1 MFNLTYY
8 GTVYVTDDGFTKHHL
23 NKMNLDFETSPN
35 DCCGARVMAGA
46 THIFSRKGNKN
57 RDFGCPYYWTH
68 TVGIRIFPGKLDGEL
83 PLYPGEVV
91 EEIDLGGDTLTVAY
105 VKTFV
110 DFDNLDLER
119 DLKYNTYPTKEV
131 KSPVNLINTKS
142 TVDLLFPTYNGFI
155 ETPHIPG
162 RDADWQI
169 KDMVRWGTP
178 QKIAEAK
185 VALQGTRFSYL
196 QAEHLAGKP
205 LFFTVTTD
213 QEPGL
218 MEHLVKYKM
227 EGSIVFHRTKLCNM
241 NYSMDENPRLAI
253 VVVKGK
259 E

>member
-8 GTVYVTDDGFTKHHL
+8 GTVYVTDGGVTKHHL

-83 PLYPGEVV
+83 PLYPGEVA

-119 DLKYNTYPTKEV
+119 DLKCGAYPTKGV

-155 ETPHIPG
+155 ETAYIPG

-169 KDMVRWGTP
+169 KDMVRGGLSR
-178 QKIAEAK
+178 KIAEAK

-205 LFFTVTTD
+205 LFFTVTTG

-218 MEHLVKYKM
+218 IQHLVKYKM

-241 NYSMDENPRLAI
+241 NYSMDDNPRLAI

>member
-1 MFNLTYY
+1 MFNLTNY
-8 GTVYVTDDGFTKHHL
+8 GTVYVTDGGVTKYHL
-23 NKMNLDFETSPN
+23 SKMDLAYEMSPN

-68 TVGIRIFPGKLDGEL
+68 TVGIRIFPGKLDGAL
-83 PLYPGEVV
+83 PVYPGEVV

-119 DLKYNTYPTKEV
+119 DHKGGVYPTKEV

-142 TVDLLFPTYNGFI
+142 KVDLLFPTYDGFI
-155 ETPHIPG
+155 EG
-162 RDADWQI
+162 RDVDWQI

-178 QKIAEAK
+178 RKIAEAK
-185 VALQGTRFSYL
+185 VALQGNRFSYL

-218 MEHLVKYKM
+218 IQHLKKYNM

-241 NYSMDENPRLAI
+241 NYSMDDNPRLAI

>member
-8 GTVYVTDDGFTKHHL
+8 GTVYVTDGGVTKHHL

-119 DLKYNTYPTKEV
+119 DLKCGAYPTKEV

-162 RDADWQI
+162 RDAYWQI
-169 KDMVRWGTP
+169 KDMVRRGRP

-241 NYSMDENPRLAI
+241 NYSLGENPRLAI

>member
-1 MFNLTYY
+1 MFNLTNY
-8 GTVYVTDDGFTKHHL
+8 GTVYVTDGGVTKHHL

-57 RDFGCPYYWTH
+57 RDFGAPCYWVH
-68 TVGIRIFPGKLDGEL
+68 TVGIRIFPGKLDGAL
-83 PLYPGEVV
+83 PVYPGEVV

-119 DLKYNTYPTKEV
+119 DLKCGAYPTKEV

-142 TVDLLFPTYNGFI
+142 KVDLLFPTYNGFI
-155 ETPHIPG
+155 ELVHPTGH
-162 RDADWQI
+162 DVNWQI
-169 KDMVRWGTP
+169 EQMVRWGTP

-185 VALQGTRFSYL
+185 VALQGTKFSYL

-218 MEHLVKYKM
+218 IQHLKKYKM

-241 NYSMDENPRLAI
+241 NYSMYENPRLAI

>member
-8 GTVYVTDDGFTKHHL
+8 GTVYVTDVGVTKHIM
-23 NKMNLDFETSPN
+23 NKINLDFETSTN

-46 THIFSRKGNKN
+46 THIFSRKGDKN
-57 RDFGCPYYWTH
+57 RDFGAPYYWVH
-68 TVGIRIFPGKLDGEL
+68 TVGIRIFPGKLDGAL
-83 PLYPGEVV
+83 PVYPGEVV

-119 DLKYNTYPTKEV
+119 DFKGGAYPKGV

-155 ETPHIPG
+155 EPPHRSRG
-162 RDADWQI
+162 RRADWHI
-169 KDMVRWGTP
+169 KEMVRWGTP

-196 QAEHLAGKP
+196 QAEHLAGKS

-218 MEHLVKYKM
+218 IQHLKKYNM

-241 NYSMDENPRLAI
+241 NYSMDDNPRLAI

>member
-8 GTVYVTDDGFTKHHL
+8 GTVYVTDGGDHKHL
-23 NKMNLDFETSPN
+23 KDKMNLDFETSPN

-57 RDFGCPYYWTH
+57 RDLGCPYYWTH

-83 PLYPGEVV
+83 PLYPGEVA

-119 DLKYNTYPTKEV
+119 DLKGGIYPTKAV

-155 ETPHIPG
+155 ETAYIPG

-185 VALQGTRFSYL
+185 VALQGTKFSYL

-218 MEHLVKYKM
+218 MKHLVKYKM

-241 NYSMDENPRLAI
+241 NYPMDENPRLAI

>member
-1 MFNLTYY
+1 MFNLTNYATAY
-8 GTVYVTDDGFTKHHL
+8 ITDDGAIKHHMHKI
-23 NKMNLDFETSPN
+23 NPDFEMSPN

-46 THIFSRKGNKN
+46 NLLFSRKGNAS
-57 RDFGCPYYWTH
+57 RAFAAPYYWTH
-68 TVGIRIFPGKLDGEL
+68 TVGIRVFPGKLDGEL
-83 PLYPGEVV
+83 PLYPGEVA

-119 DLKYNTYPTKEV
+119 DLKGGIYPTKAV

-142 TVDLLFPTYNGFI
+142 KVDLLFPTYSGFI
-155 ETPHIPG
+155 ELVHPTGH
-162 RDADWQI
+162 DANWQI
-169 KDMVRWGTP
+169 KDMVRGGLSR
-178 QKIAEAK
+178 KIAEAK
-185 VALQGTRFSYL
+185 FALQGARFSYL

-218 MEHLVKYKM
+218 IQHLKKYNM

-241 NYSMDENPRLAI
+241 NYSLGDNPRLAI

>member
-1 MFNLTYY
+1 MFNLTNY
-8 GTVYVTDDGFTKHHL
+8 GTVYVTDGGVTKHLL
-23 NKMNLDFETSPN
+23 NKLDLAYEMSPN
-35 DCCGARVMAGA
+35 DCCGARVMRG
-46 THIFSRKGNKN
+46 TNLLFSRKGNKN

-83 PLYPGEVV
+83 PLYPGEVA

-119 DLKYNTYPTKEV
+119 DLKCGAYPTKGV

-142 TVDLLFPTYNGFI
+142 TVDLLFPTYKGFI
-155 ETPHIPG
+155 ETPYIPG

-169 KDMVRWGTP
+169 EEMMRWGTP

-196 QAEHLAGKP
+196 QAEHLAGKS

-218 MEHLVKYKM
+218 IQHLKKYNM

-241 NYSMDENPRLAI
+241 NYSMDDNPRLAI

>member
-1 MFNLTYY
+1 MFNLTNY
-8 GTVYVTDDGFTKHHL
+8 GTVYVTDGGVTKHL
-23 NKMNLDFETSPN
+23 MNKMNLDFETSPN

-57 RDFGCPYYWTH
+57 RDFGAPYYWVH
-68 TVGIRIFPGKLDGEL
+68 TVGIRIFPGKLDGVL
-83 PLYPGEVV
+83 PVYPGEVV

-119 DLKYNTYPTKEV
+119 DFKGCAYPGKGV

-185 VALQGTRFSYL
+185 VALQGTKFSYL

-205 LFFTVTTD
+205 LFFTVTTA

-218 MEHLVKYKM
+218 MKHLVKYKM

-241 NYSMDENPRLAI
+241 NYSMNENPRLAI